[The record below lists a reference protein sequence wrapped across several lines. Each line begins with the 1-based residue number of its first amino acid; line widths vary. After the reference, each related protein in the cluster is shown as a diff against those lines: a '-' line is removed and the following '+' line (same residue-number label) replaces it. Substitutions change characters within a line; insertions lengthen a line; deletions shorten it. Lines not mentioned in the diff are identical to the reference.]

1 MIRLESV
8 QLGYSGR
15 LVLRD
20 LDLEI
25 APGEVF
31 GLVGPNGSGKTTLLR
46 AISGRLAPE
55 AGAIYLD
62 CRRLNEQSCCAS

>member
-31 GLVGPNGSGKTTLLR
+31 GLVGPNGSGKTTLLARDLR
-46 AISGRLAPE
+46 AARSRSWRDLSRLSSS
-55 AGAIYLD
+55 
-62 CRRLNEQSCCAS
+62 Q